1 MTHTLVLLRHSK
13 ADRPSGVPD
22 PQRPLTD
29 RGRSDAA
36 AAGSWL
42 TEHRYLPDV
51 VLCSPTRRTRE
62 TWFGVAGGLPEAAEV
77 HYADGIYS
85 GDADDIID
93 LLRQQPESVGTVLVI
108 GHNPTLEELARLLDP
123 DGAERMRTS
132 GLSVHEVPA
141 TWAGIAGGGAPVA
154 RVHTARGE
162 A

>member
-42 TEHRYLPDV
+42 AEHRYLPDV
-51 VLCSPTRRTRE
+51 VLCSPSRRTRE
-62 TWFGVAGGLPEAAEV
+62 TWFGVAVGLPEAAEV
-77 HYADGIYS
+77 HYADEIYS
-85 GDADDIID
+85 GGPEDVID
-93 LLRQQPESVGTVLVI
+93 LLRKQPENVGTALVI

-123 DGAERMRTS
+123 DGAQRLRTS

-141 TWAGIAGGGAPVA
+141 GWAGLATGGAPVT
-154 RVHTARGE
+154 RLHTARG
-162 A
+162 